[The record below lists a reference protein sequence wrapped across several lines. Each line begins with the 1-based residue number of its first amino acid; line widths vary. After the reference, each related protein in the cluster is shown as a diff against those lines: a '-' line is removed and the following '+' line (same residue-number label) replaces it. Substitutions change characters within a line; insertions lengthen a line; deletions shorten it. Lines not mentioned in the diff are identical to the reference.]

1 MECLIGILYSFVKFK
16 LLYISC
22 ILLFL
27 KLSFKETFAIYI
39 FLEMY
44 NSSLAFDQPCLNR
57 MVFPAV

>member
-1 MECLIGILYSFVKFK
+1 MFNWYFTQFRETFLYS
-16 LLYISC
+16 YIS
-22 ILLFL
+22 LFL

-57 MVFPAV
+57 MVFPIV